1 MKNLFAEAILIF
13 LSVLASFSV
22 DGFRKDIKEKEELKE
37 ALYALSKEMISNI
50 SYAEEHVKQLENML
64 YMTEYIIS
72 HFEDYTVIQL
82 QKIHNERPFI
92 HYFDVENNVR
102 YLDKYQD
109 AHLAQFFLWWNAW
122 EPNDILYNT
131 LANSGK
137 LLEVENDDILEELE
151 SIYTK
156 QKQRNE
162 GMADLRRI
170 GCERLYMEQLEK
182 MKEQKL
188 TLFASPFYE
197 YRSHNLYVEMLD
209 RKINLEGGIGGINDY
224 LSSLKRLNK
233 IIEDSFGDTN

>member
-13 LSVLASFSV
+13 LSVLASFSG
-22 DGFRKDIKEKEELKE
+22 DGFRKEIKEKEELNE

-64 YMTEYIIS
+64 YMTKYIIS
-72 HFEDYTVIQL
+72 HFDDYTAVQL

-92 HYFDVENNVR
+92 HYYDVENNVR
-102 YLDKYQD
+102 YLNDYQD

-137 LLEVENDDILEELE
+137 LLEVENNDILEELE

-162 GMADLRRI
+162 GMADLRRM

-209 RKINLEGGIGGINDY
+209 RKINIEGGIVGINDY
-224 LSSLKRLNK
+224 LSSLKKLNK
-233 IIEDSFGDTN
+233 IIEGSFGYTN